1 MFRVSK
7 FSEIWAK
14 WGRSKVFVYPSSQ
27 NSFSAA
33 KYTFAAFEVVAATFF
48 TKLFGRGLGP
58 GPGHTLNII
67 SFLWAKYESN
77 YLLGEVPESSKHT
90 PCLGESSP

>member
-1 MFRVSK
+1 M
-7 FSEIWAK
+7 
-14 WGRSKVFVYPSSQ
+14 FVYPSSQ

-33 KYTFAAFEVVAATFF
+33 KYTFAAFEVSAATFF
-48 TKLFGRGLGP
+48 TKLFGQGLGP

-77 YLLGEVPESSKHT
+77 HLLGEVPESSKHI

>member
-1 MFRVSK
+1 M
-7 FSEIWAK
+7 
-14 WGRSKVFVYPSSQ
+14 FVYPSSQ

-33 KYTFAAFEVVAATFF
+33 KYTFAAFEVSPATFF
-48 TKLFGRGLGP
+48 TKLFGQGLGP

-77 YLLGEVPESSKHT
+77 YLLGEVPESSKHI